1 VIYAVIALSVV
12 IENFF
17 PPSPSDIFVVLAA
30 FLAHRGTM
38 RPLTI
43 FLVAWIFG
51 VAGAALV
58 YWSARRFGR
67 RFFEGRLGRRLMTPG
82 TFAAI
87 EREYLRFGVVGIFI
101 FRMLPAFRAVV
112 SPFAGLINL
121 RPARTL
127 LPIAAACAVWYGA
140 LILLGHKL
148 GENWDTIVDSL
159 GKLNRGLWIAAA
171 VVLLLLTVWVLR
183 RRQLS
188 RRRVSALQPFDPHFP
203 DRPAELDQVLPRI
216 SAEALDE
223 VRRERREQEHE
234 HE

>member
-1 VIYAVIALSVV
+1 MIALSVV

-17 PPSPSDIFVVLAA
+17 PPSPSDVFVVLAA

-43 FLVAWIFG
+43 LLVAWGFG

-67 RFFEGRLGRRLMTPG
+67 RFFQGRLGRRLITPG

-87 EREYLRFGVVGIFI
+87 EREYLRFGVVGIFF

-112 SPFAGLINL
+112 APFAGLINL

-127 LPIAAACAVWYGA
+127 IPIACACAVWYGG
-140 LILLGHKL
+140 LILLGQKL
-148 GENWDTIVDSL
+148 GENWESILGAL
-159 GKLNRGLWIAAA
+159 GKLNTGLWVVALLVLTMFA
-171 VVLLLLTVWVLR
+171 VLILR
-183 RRQLS
+183 RRRATQS
-188 RRRVSALQPFDPHFP
+188 RLAGLTPFDPRFP
-203 DRPAELDQVLPRI
+203 DQPAKLEAGLPQI
-216 SAEALDE
+216 SVEALDQA
-223 VRRERREQEHE
+223 RRARRQKAAE
-234 HE
+234 